1 MPDTPSNP
9 SRPSTTSAPA
19 SPEHSD
25 KILVEFIEPGGDRRQ
40 ILLPLGQS
48 LLDGALNASIEGLSG
63 QCGGAI
69 NCATCLCDIEPEALN
84 KLPPQ
89 HTDELELLAWVDEA
103 GANSRLSCQLTAA
116 PELAGLVLKV
126 VPTA

>member
-9 SRPSTTSAPA
+9 SRPSTTSTTTSTPE

-63 QCGGAI
+63 QCGGA
-69 NCATCLCDIEPEALN
+69 LCEIESEALK